1 MNLLKSLCQAFGPSG
16 DEGGV
21 RDVIRDAMAPFS
33 DEIRTDTMGNLICRR
48 KGTGK
53 RLMLTAPMDSAG
65 LMITHGEENGF
76 FRAEPVG
83 PLKAEN
89 LSGRRAV
96 FKDGT
101 AAVLYGSSSSELTVD
116 APEKKNAPVGTL
128 LTLCDEPVITGGFAY
143 SPFLSARAGA
153 WALIRAAE
161 KITCEA
167 DIFFVFAAQS
177 LLNARGI
184 TCAASAASPDALLA
198 VGTCLSSDTPK
209 AKGTAVLGKG
219 PCVCAMDKDFIC
231 SSVMKEKLLSLSRSC
246 QISVSDSS
254 DALIGSAEASISGAE
269 AGAVLLPVK
278 YRGQGTELAAIGD
291 LNETAELVAAFAE
304 RG

>member
-1 MNLLKSLCQAFGPSG
+1 MNLLQSLCRAFGPSG

-33 DEIRTDTMGNLICRR
+33 DEIRTDAMGNLICRK
-48 KGTGK
+48 KGPGK
-53 RLMLTAPMDSAG
+53 RLMLTAPMDSCG
-65 LMITHGEENGF
+65 LMITHREENGF

-101 AAVLYGSSSSELTVD
+101 TAVLYGTSFSELTVD
-116 APEKKNAPVGTL
+116 SPDKKNAPVGTL
-128 LTLCDEPVITGGFAY
+128 LTVYDEPKVTDTIA
-143 SPFLSARAGA
+143 SSAFLSARAGA
-153 WALIRAAE
+153 WTLIRAAE

-177 LLNARGI
+177 LLGARGI
-184 TCAASAASPDALLA
+184 TCAAEEAAPEAVLA
-198 VGTCLSSDTPK
+198 VGTCTSSDTPK
-209 AKGTAVLGKG
+209 AKGTAALGNG
-219 PCVCAMDKDFIC
+219 PAVCAMDKDFIC
-231 SSVMKEKLLSLSRSC
+231 SSAMKEKLLSLSRHC

-254 DALIGSAEASISGAE
+254 DCLIGSTEASLVGTDL
-269 AGAVLLPVK
+269 GAVLLPIRYK
-278 YRGQGTELAAIGD
+278 GAGTELADISD
-291 LNETAELVAAFAE
+291 LTEAADIVAAFAE

>member
-1 MNLLKSLCQAFGPSG
+1 M
-16 DEGGV
+16 
-21 RDVIRDAMAPFS
+21 
-33 DEIRTDTMGNLICRR
+33 
-48 KGTGK
+48 
-53 RLMLTAPMDSAG
+53 
-65 LMITHGEENGF
+65 
-76 FRAEPVG
+76 
-83 PLKAEN
+83 
-89 LSGRRAV
+89 
-96 FKDGT
+96 
-101 AAVLYGSSSSELTVD
+101 
-116 APEKKNAPVGTL
+116 GTL